1 VKPLFLGAL
10 KSAISSA
17 CGLIIALPIAD
28 PLTFSLKSLGG
39 WEHIIEVLFVV
50 VIVAE
55 ARYWKQWADSTGI
68 TSAS

>member
-1 VKPLFLGAL
+1 MKSLFIGAL
-10 KSAISSA
+10 KSAVSSA

-28 PLTFSLKSLGG
+28 PFTFSLKSLGG
-39 WEHIIEVLFVV
+39 WEHIGEVLLVV

-68 TSAS
+68 TSPS